1 MAADCARGLKGRQ
14 KNRTVDLRST
24 SRASKVALVQ
34 SSFRYRGHDY
44 SAAEIEL
51 VRQLIAAHP
60 GLSRR
65 QLSAQLC
72 AAWNWVQS
80 NGQPRDMVARSL
92 MLELHRAGHIE
103 LPAKRVSPP
112 NNAVV
117 HGRARR
123 SGPAEAPTERE
134 LGPAPLTCALDQ
146 LGPLEIRQVRRRPQ
160 EGLFDRLLQDHHYL
174 GYTRP
179 VGEHLKY
186 LVYGGGQPVAC
197 LAWSSAPRHLGPRD
211 RFIGWSTVQRRT
223 HLHLLAY
230 NTRYLI
236 FPWVQV
242 RHLASHV
249 LAAVARVISAD
260 WQRLY
265 QHPIYLLETFI
276 EPERFAG
283 TSYRAANWIYLG
295 LSTGRG
301 KDAPTKAPNRSL
313 KQLWVYPLRA
323 DFRRRLGVTSHG

>member
-1 MAADCARGLKGRQ
+1 M
-14 KNRTVDLRST
+14 
-24 SRASKVALVQ
+24 Q

-44 SAAEIEL
+44 SAAEIESI
-51 VRQLIAAHP
+51 RRLIAAHP

-65 QLSAQLC
+65 QLSAKLC
-72 AAWNWVQS
+72 AAWSWVQP

-92 MLELHRAGHIE
+92 MLELHRAGHIQ
-103 LPAKRVSPP
+103 LPAKRMSPP

-117 HGRARR
+117 HGRAVR
-123 SGPAEAPTERE
+123 SHWVEGQAELE
-134 LGPAPLTCALDQ
+134 LALPPAPLACSLGQ

-186 LVYGGGQPVAC
+186 LVYGQGQPVAG

-211 RFIGWSTVQRRT
+211 RFIGWSAAQRRT
-223 HLHLLAY
+223 QLHLLAY
-230 NTRYLI
+230 NTRYLVL
-236 FPWVQV
+236 PWVQV

-265 QHPIYLLETFI
+265 KHPIYLLETFI

-283 TSYRAANWIYLG
+283 TCYRAANWIYLG
-295 LSTGRG
+295 LTTGRG
-301 KDAPTKAPNRSL
+301 KDAPTKEPNRSL

-323 DFRRRLGVTSHG
+323 DFRRRLGAADHG